1 MKTKFCRK
9 ASWTEGKEDGE
20 SRMINV
26 DKEGV
31 NVLSNQERRS
41 DRQLHTW
48 RKSRSRKKIF

>member
-31 NVLSNQERRS
+31 NVLSNQERSS
-41 DRQLHTW
+41 DRKVHTW
-48 RKSRSRKKIF
+48 RKSRSRKIF